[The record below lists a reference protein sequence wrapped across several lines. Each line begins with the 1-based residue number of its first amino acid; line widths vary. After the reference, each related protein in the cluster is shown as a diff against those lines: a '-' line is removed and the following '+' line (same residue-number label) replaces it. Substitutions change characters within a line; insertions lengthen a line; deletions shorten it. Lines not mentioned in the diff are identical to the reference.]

1 MQEFSL
7 YDCALK
13 QICLSEET
21 QSYQHILLDFSLIM
35 LTQCLC
41 SSPEISGGL
50 RRGVAELWN
59 PASLGTELG
68 AGLK

>member
-7 YDCALK
+7 YDCALE
-13 QICLSEET
+13 QVCLSEET
-21 QSYQHILLDFSLIM
+21 QSYQHILDFSLIM
-35 LTQCLC
+35 LTQCLS

-50 RRGVAELWN
+50 RRGMAELWN